1 MDSRRRLRILYGA
14 CLTAWPELE
23 VGVWRSIG
31 SGGVTWAMVQTD
43 DAEIYRK
50 HASELIRFAN
60 ALAGPSGAEDL
71 LASAVVRA
79 MHSPRWSTIENKR
92 AYLFRAV
99 LNESMRERRSR
110 DRRLRREARAASP
123 DRFEQSIADADVLIA
138 VSRLSVRQRAVVF
151 LTYWSDLEP
160 STVAELIG
168 VSQRT
173 VERELTNARRHLER
187 ILT

>member
-1 MDSRRRLRILYGA
+1 
-14 CLTAWPELE
+14 
-23 VGVWRSIG
+23 
-31 SGGVTWAMVQTD
+31 MVQVD

-50 HASELIRFAN
+50 HAAELIRFAN
-60 ALAGPSGAEDL
+60 ALTGPSGAEDV

-79 MHSPRWSTIENKR
+79 MNSPRWPVIENKR

-99 LNESMRERRSR
+99 LHESLRDRRSR
-110 DRRLRREARAASP
+110 ERRLRREARAASP
-123 DRFEQSIADADVLIA
+123 DRFEQSTADADVLEAI
-138 VSRLSVRQRAVVF
+138 SQLSVRQRAVVF

-160 STVAELIG
+160 SSVGELMG